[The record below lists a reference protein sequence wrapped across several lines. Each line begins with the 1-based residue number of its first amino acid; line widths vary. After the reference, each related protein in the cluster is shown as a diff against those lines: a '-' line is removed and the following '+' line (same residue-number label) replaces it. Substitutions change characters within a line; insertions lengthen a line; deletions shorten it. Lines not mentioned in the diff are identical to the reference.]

1 MTILLMGEQRKV
13 GGVEDVRPHLLHPIH
28 ELFRSVSHLENVA

>member
-13 GGVEDVRPHLLHPIH
+13 GGVEDVWPHLLHPIH
-28 ELFRSVSHLENVA
+28 ELFRSVSHLENVS